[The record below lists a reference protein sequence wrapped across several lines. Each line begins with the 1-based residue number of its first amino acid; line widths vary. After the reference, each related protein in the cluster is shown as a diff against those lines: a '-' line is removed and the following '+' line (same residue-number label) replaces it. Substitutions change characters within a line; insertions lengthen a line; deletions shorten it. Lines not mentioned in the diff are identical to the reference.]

1 MNTYIVNG
9 KPYEVSLDQEE
20 QFLKDVEEQ
29 GFTATLQQPME
40 VDQPQINQQQEKPL
54 INLLKTSLKLTPL
67 KPLVDI
73 AEIPVV
79 KNKMLRAGEGA
90 ISMVDN
96 FIKGYETGELPF
108 VDALIDDALGGSYS
122 IAKTGAEVL
131 REKGCLLYTSPSPRD
146 RQKSRM
152 PSSA

>member
-96 FIKGYETGELPF
+96 FIKGYIGHKDIKTTKMIYGNHTDLNSGSSQ
-108 VDALIDDALGGSYS
+108 DKKIQKALDKAIPISLESDYGY
-122 IAKTGAEVL
+122 
-131 REKGCLLYTSPSPRD
+131 
-146 RQKSRM
+146 
-152 PSSA
+152 